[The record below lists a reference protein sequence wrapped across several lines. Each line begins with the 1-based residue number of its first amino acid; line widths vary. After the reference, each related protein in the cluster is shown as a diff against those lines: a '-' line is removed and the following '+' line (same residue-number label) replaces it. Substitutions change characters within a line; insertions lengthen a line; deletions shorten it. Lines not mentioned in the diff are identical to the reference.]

1 MKCSYNRIHLSEMW
15 RTGQQYREVYS
26 RKLEM
31 EEKKLSSS
39 NGFLM
44 NSSLSKEDEAI
55 LMKCE
60 NILPINTILLWR
72 SVVEVGLENRLNGSR
87 NAPPWQHHL
96 RFASNSGRFSLQA
109 MRNRSLPRPRS
120 CYILSFC
127 FFLKCWRVDSFIAR
141 KSKR

>member
-31 EEKKLSSS
+31 EEKKLSSLD
-39 NGFLM
+39 GLLT
-44 NSSLSKEDEAI
+44 NSTLSKEDEAI

-72 SVVEVGLENRLNGSR
+72 SVVEVGLESRLNGSR
-87 NAPPWQHHL
+87 NAHPWKHRL
-96 RFASNSGRFSLQA
+96 LFASNSGRFSLQA
-109 MRNRSLPRPRS
+109 MRSRSPPRRIN
-120 CYILSFC
+120 CYILHLRF
-127 FFLKCWRVDSFIAR
+127 
-141 KSKR
+141 

>member
-1 MKCSYNRIHLSEMW
+1 MW

-44 NSSLSKEDEAI
+44 TSSLSKEDEAI

-72 SVVEVGLENRLNGSR
+72 SVVEVGFENRLNGSR
-87 NAPPWQHHL
+87 NAPP
-96 RFASNSGRFSLQA
+96 
-109 MRNRSLPRPRS
+109 
-120 CYILSFC
+120 
-127 FFLKCWRVDSFIAR
+127 
-141 KSKR
+141 